1 MTDGEHK
8 LLVALVLMVNQY
20 LDKHGDEV
28 DSLSESAGEH
38 VIEALADYG
47 LMESVNAR
55 FGRWTE
61 AGKQFRREEAGI
73 QELVPV
79 DYPSQI
85 KLVGKLKPE
94 E

>member
-1 MTDGEHK
+1 MTDSEQK

-20 LDKHGDEV
+20 LHKYGDEV

-47 LMESVNAR
+47 LMEIVNTR

-61 AGKQFRREEAGI
+61 AGKQFCREKAGI
-73 QELVPV
+73 GELVPV
-79 DYPSQI
+79 DYPNQI
-85 KLVGKLKPE
+85 KLVGKLKTE